1 MSIRLIFI
9 EIVLFFFVGCGGG
22 GSQSGV
28 EDNVTFENNKTVSY
42 INEPYFYQQWYLDY
56 NKTFYDENGIDANAS
71 IHLGN
76 KQIYSGKGVTIA
88 IIDDGFDVT
97 HPELQGN
104 IIATYDIATKSN
116 IVTHSSK
123 NQYHGTAV
131 AGIVAAKINKEG
143 IAGIANNS
151 KLILLKYREN
161 MSDSETIELF
171 LKAKELGADIIN
183 CSWGTYNVSDSVRA
197 VITDLAKN
205 GRNGKG
211 IIIVFAVGN
220 DDKDVGNDESSIP
233 EVIAVGASDKNN
245 LRAWYSNYGNNID
258 VLAPGGNLDL
268 GITTLDDMG
277 NNGVGEIN
285 KNYLLANDPNSF
297 VGTSAAAPIVTGVI
311 ALMLEKNPNLTREEI
326 ENLLHKNS
334 DKIGN
339 VEYINGFNEYYGY
352 GKINAKRLLNSINH
366 KQ

>member
-9 EIVLFFFVGCGGG
+9 EIVLLLFIGCGGG
-22 GSQSGV
+22 GSSQSAV

-56 NKTFYDENGIDANAS
+56 NKTFYDEDGIDTNAS
-71 IHLGN
+71 IHLGSE
-76 KQIYSGKGVTIA
+76 QIYSGKGVTIA
-88 IIDDGFDVT
+88 IIDDGFDIT

-131 AGIVAAKINKEG
+131 AGIIAAKINKEG
-143 IAGIANNS
+143 IAGIASNS

-183 CSWGTYNVSDSVRA
+183 CSWGTYNVSDSVRDI
-197 VITDLAKN
+197 ITDLAKN

-220 DDKDVGNDESSIP
+220 DNRDVGNDESSIP
-233 EVIAVGASDKNN
+233 EVIAVGASDKDN
-245 LRAWYSNYGNNID
+245 LRAWYSNYGDNID

-268 GITTLDDMG
+268 GITTLDDTG
-277 NNGVGEIN
+277 DNGAGTIN
-285 KNYLLANDPNSF
+285 KDYLLANDPNSF
-297 VGTSAAAPIVTGVI
+297 VGTSASAPIVTSVI
-311 ALMLEKNPNLTREEI
+311 ALMLEKNSNLTRDEI
-326 ENLLHKNS
+326 ELLLHEKS

-339 VEYINGFNEYYGY
+339 LEYVNGFNRYYGY
-352 GKINAKRLLNSINH
+352 GKINADRLLY
-366 KQ
+366 QY